1 MMTVAH
7 PPAPDDHP
15 AAYFPAQSSS
25 TTQAQQYQ
33 MENQRRLHGAESP
46 GTPEADVHAP
56 HPLSAKDVGLDPLA
70 ISPKGQAPISGAG
83 LPSERRSPQLDEA
96 QPVEQTT
103 GMPGSFPEDQEYV
116 LHSLV
121 SCPLVTDPNSN
132 LFPGPSS
139 APAVPS
145 VISVTH
151 PPHFIHTHHPRRG
164 SLTPLGLNVI
174 SPVPP
179 HQVQQSLEAASVSSS
194 PMRNVGFLPQ
204 GYSMGCDPA
213 SPLSS
218 RRDSVATVATT
229 ASASSNLTATR
240 PQTSSNLSTSRRRS
254 SLTPSISSLAPP
266 GSAGFN
272 PNARRPSLTPSVST
286 LAAPSPSRATAMG
299 KSTRTDGQ
307 GSLRT
312 ADVLPHQR
320 RSSLAG
326 IIPSEGRRGSLPQL
340 AYSGWGGPSR
350 SGSRSSVNR
359 GSIDTTAQIDE
370 GYRFGSGPPMIS
382 RDDTALGSLQRIA
395 TLTSANKRTMTAFEA
410 AEAQEAERQRRAF
423 FAATYGEDSRRA
435 RARLS
440 LGGPSTAGPSSPSS
454 TRRTSL
460 LVWKRVRNKSSDTI
474 PSYDDLLVGARRP
487 SLPVSIPPR
496 SPTADDI
503 RSYDDQSVWND
514 PDSIDLNAP
523 PTRPLPPLLPLSD
536 PVPRLLHS
544 TLALHRA
551 NHLLSSRNVEPEPL
565 PSPLPPSLHPPA
577 PVDLSEFDIDFILAG
592 SRSQLGDSV
601 SSSSKRPSL
610 GSSDN
615 EHYSTKPP
623 LEEEDSFA
631 KFVGAFD
638 DEYGDRRGDWTFR
651 SVRSRQPPRTRHS
664 DVFPIDEPP
673 ADQYVR
679 PRAEWQSH
687 KGGKFQMLPNGDVVS
702 VESGTVWSVKRT
714 NTREYEIQHG
724 SPDAPVQ
731 RPDPGVVVP
740 PNAPQPL
747 VMSQYAGY
755 TLTSKLVHAESG
767 GVKLPLSVQ
776 KELKARSSRARRL
789 TRAAARRRQST
800 GADGVLNGHDFTTE
814 PERTSRLN
822 STDSTATAIPEPPL
836 SPRSALQSST
846 SSSSRPPLAVT
857 PSSNEDAKGKGRF
870 LGKRTDSDDD
880 KHKKSGLGG
889 VFKRGL
895 FKASNLLDERKER
908 SNSSSHP
915 KPALSI
921 SSSSYNGGKIQSQ
934 PMRQSPSD
942 RSDAASASADSSFS
956 NLGDTTDDG
965 EMWGDDQ
972 MFGSLGLG
980 IEDEQ
985 NGGLPWKE
993 GKAWS
998 GVPDE
1003 ALAMVIPIEADKSE
1017 PPSKVRPRPNS
1028 QQLFINPFFVD
1039 GPKQV
1044 LLVWFTPFGQ
1054 GDVANT
1060 NHHGSSQTL
1069 FKIPEQP
1076 HHESAEGPQTPL
1088 GRLPKLLRPRGSHR
1102 DSQHRGGLHDV
1113 KHIPLPPPTSPPAES
1128 SSGPFQSSQS
1138 MESHNLQ
1145 PLPFKGFRVVAKVA
1159 DAEDLRSEPEVPVI
1173 ALEQW
1178 TEQVRTGK
1186 PVGAQTP
1193 PLEGAPR
1200 AANVESSRSPSLVE
1214 GGIKQG
1220 REFPTII
1227 AFCHNQNN
1235 GVEFVLEGLDRLGL
1249 CKGESAWGPTGYE
1262 EWRGTGLSENGRRLL
1277 DLVWAGCSAVMGL

>member
-1 MMTVAH
+1 M
-7 PPAPDDHP
+7 
-15 AAYFPAQSSS
+15 
-25 TTQAQQYQ
+25 
-33 MENQRRLHGAESP
+33 
-46 GTPEADVHAP
+46 
-56 HPLSAKDVGLDPLA
+56 
-70 ISPKGQAPISGAG
+70 AG
-83 LPSERRSPQLDEA
+83 INPSE
-96 QPVEQTT
+96 
-103 GMPGSFPEDQEYV
+103 
-116 LHSLV
+116 
-121 SCPLVTDPNSN
+121 
-132 LFPGPSS
+132 
-139 APAVPS
+139 
-145 VISVTH
+145 I
-151 PPHFIHTHHPRRG
+151 
-164 SLTPLGLNVI
+164 
-174 SPVPP
+174 
-179 HQVQQSLEAASVSSS
+179 
-194 PMRNVGFLPQ
+194 
-204 GYSMGCDPA
+204 
-213 SPLSS
+213 
-218 RRDSVATVATT
+218 
-229 ASASSNLTATR
+229 
-240 PQTSSNLSTSRRRS
+240 
-254 SLTPSISSLAPP
+254 
-266 GSAGFN
+266 
-272 PNARRPSLTPSVST
+272 
-286 LAAPSPSRATAMG
+286 
-299 KSTRTDGQ
+299 
-307 GSLRT
+307 
-312 ADVLPHQR
+312 
-320 RSSLAG
+320 
-326 IIPSEGRRGSLPQL
+326 RRGSLPQL
-340 AYSGWGGPSR
+340 AYSGWSGPSR
-350 SGSRSSVNR
+350 SGSRSSVSR
-359 GSIDTTAQIDE
+359 GSIDNTAQIDE
-370 GYRFGSGPPMIS
+370 GYRFGSGPPMTS
-382 RDDTALGSLQRIA
+382 RDDTAIGSLQRIA

-440 LGGPSTAGPSSPSS
+440 LGGPSTAGPSSPAS

-460 LVWKRVRNKSSDTI
+460 LVWERVRNKSSDTI
-474 PSYDDLLVGARRP
+474 PSYDDLLVAARRP

-496 SPTADDI
+496 SPTADDV
-503 RSYDDQSVWND
+503 RNYDDQNVWND
-514 PDSIDLNAP
+514 PDSIDQTTP
-523 PTRPLPPLLPLSD
+523 PSRPLPPLLPLSD

-551 NHLLSSRNVEPEPL
+551 SHLLNSRNVEPEPL
-565 PSPLPPSLHPPA
+565 PAPLPPSLHPPA

-592 SRSQLGDSV
+592 SRSQLGDSL
-601 SSSSKRPSL
+601 SGSSKRPSL

-615 EHYSTKPP
+615 DHLPPKPP

-651 SVRSRQPPRTRHS
+651 SVRSRQPPRPRNN
-664 DVFPIDEPP
+664 DVFPVDEPP
-673 ADQYVR
+673 DDQHVR
-679 PRAEWQSH
+679 PRAEWQSP
-687 KGGKFQMLPNGDVVS
+687 KGGRFQMLPNGDVVS
-702 VESGTVWSVKRT
+702 LASGTVWSVKRT

-724 SPDAPVQ
+724 SPDVPTQ
-731 RPDPGVVVP
+731 RSTAGVIVP

-789 TRAAARRRQST
+789 TRVAARKRQSA
-800 GADGVLNGHDFTTE
+800 GADGMINGHELVCE
-814 PERTSRLN
+814 PERTSRIN
-822 STDSTATAIPEPPL
+822 STDSAATAMPDTPL
-836 SPRSALQSST
+836 SPRSPLTSSA

-857 PSSNEDAKGKGRF
+857 SSSNEDTKSKGRF

-908 SNSSSHP
+908 SNSNSHAR
-915 KPALSI
+915 PALSM
-921 SSSSYNGGKIQSQ
+921 SSSSNSGGKIHSQ
-934 PMRQSPSD
+934 PMRHSPSD

-965 EMWGDDQ
+965 EMWGDEQ

-1003 ALAMVIPIEADKSE
+1003 ALAMVIPIEADKGE
-1017 PPSKVRPRPNS
+1017 PPSAKARP
-1028 QQLFINPFFVD
+1028 QQNAQSLFINPFFVD

-1054 GDVANT
+1054 GDIANT

-1076 HHESAEGPQTPL
+1076 HHEQAEGHPQTPL

-1102 DSQHRGGLHDV
+1102 DSQHRGGLSDA
-1113 KHIPLPPPTSPPAES
+1113 KHIPIPPPTSPPVDS
-1128 SSGPFQSSQS
+1128 SSSPYASGGGK
-1138 MESHNLQ
+1138 ESHNLQ
-1145 PLPFKGFRVVAKVA
+1145 PLPFRGFRVVAKVV

-1178 TEQVRTGK
+1178 NEQMRTGK
-1186 PVGAQTP
+1186 PIGGQTP

-1200 AANVESSRSPSLVE
+1200 VSNVESCRSPSITE